1 MYKFNG
7 FTEKANRALNMAIE
21 SAGEMGHT
29 YVGSEHLLLG
39 LLKNKDGAGYIVLE
53 QCGASAERLE
63 RMIEEQIGFGEP
75 TKLTP
80 EDFTPRSK
88 RVLQTALMKASGM
101 SSKYVGTEHLL
112 VALLSDSDCYAV
124 RFLEEMDI
132 RLTDIFTQLNNLLS
146 SSDSDEETSAAED
159 ERPRTGASGKGR
171 SSTKTLDKYGRDL
184 TEAAR
189 KGEIDPV
196 IGRQSEIERVV
207 QILSR
212 RTKNN
217 PCLIGEPGVGKTAR
231 SSRAAYLNC

>member
-88 RVLQTALMKASGM
+88 RVLQMALMKASGM

-189 KGEIDPV
+189 KGEI
-196 IGRQSEIERVV
+196 SVV
-207 QILSR
+207 
-212 RTKNN
+212 
-217 PCLIGEPGVGKTAR
+217 EPFT
-231 SSRAAYLNC
+231 